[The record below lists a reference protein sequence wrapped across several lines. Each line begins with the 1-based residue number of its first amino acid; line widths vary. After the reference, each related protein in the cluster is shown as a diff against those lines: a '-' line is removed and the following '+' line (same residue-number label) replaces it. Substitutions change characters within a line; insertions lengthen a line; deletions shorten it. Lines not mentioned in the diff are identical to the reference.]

1 MRRLGRIALFLA
13 LLVSS
18 AAAPALAQLE
28 DNLSAY
34 ADETAKGYLMPLQEA
49 FGQALNSNFYTSAHI
64 PRTGLRFRVEIRA
77 MSVLFKNADDTF
89 TAATGGDFEPPQ
101 TVEAP
106 TVVGSGQSVS
116 VTGDGGTEFVF
127 PGGFDLSSFTIGV
140 PQITV
145 GSFAGTEASVRW
157 IAFDTGDSE
166 IGNISLFG
174 IGVRHNIS
182 QYLVAAPVDLA
193 AGVYYQKLN
202 VGDDLLKANS
212 FTVGVQGSRDFGAI
226 TPYGGLSLDTFA
238 LKANYTATAGSVD
251 QDVHLDFGS
260 RKSLHL
266 AAGVGLNLGVVH
278 LNVGGDISDR
288 VGVNAGLAVG
298 L

>member
-145 GSFAGTEASVRW
+145 GSLAGTEASARW

-166 IGNISLFG
+166 IGNVSLFG
-174 IGVRHNIS
+174 IGLRHSLS
-182 QYLVAAPVDLA
+182 QYLVVPPLDLA
-193 AGVYYQKLN
+193 AGVYYQKLK
-202 VGDDLLKANS
+202 VGDDLIDAKAFS
-212 FTVGVQGSRDFGAI
+212 VGVQGSRSFGMLA
-226 TPYGGLSLDTFA
+226 PYAGLSFDTFA
-238 LKANYTATAGSVD
+238 MNADYTATVGSESERI
-251 QDVHLDFGS
+251 HLELDT
-260 RKSLHL
+260 RKTLHL
-266 AAGVGLNLGVVH
+266 SAGLGLDLGLVH
-278 LNVGGDISDR
+278 LNVGGDLADR

>member
-1 MRRLGRIALFLA
+1 MRRFGRITAFLA
-13 LLVSS
+13 ILVFC

-34 ADETAKGYLMPLQEA
+34 TDETAKGYLKPLQEA
-49 FGQALNSNFYTSAHI
+49 FGQALNSNFYTTAHI
-64 PRTGLRFRVEIRA
+64 PRTGLRLRVEVRA
-77 MSVLFKNADDTF
+77 MSVMFKNSDDRFRAT
-89 TAATGGDFEPPQ
+89 TGGDFQPQQ
-101 TVEAP
+101 TVDAP
-106 TVVGSGQSVS
+106 TVVGPEQSVS
-116 VTGDGGTEFVF
+116 VSGDGGTEFVF
-127 PGGFDLSSFTIGV
+127 PGGFDLSSFTIAV

-145 GSFAGTEASVRW
+145 GSFAGTEASLRW
-157 IAFDTGDSE
+157 IAFDTGDAE

-174 IGVRHNIS
+174 IGARHSLS
-182 QYLVAAPVDLA
+182 QYLIAPPVDLA

-212 FTVGVQGSRDFGAI
+212 FTVGVQASRDFANF

-238 LKANYTATAGSVD
+238 LEANYTATAGAED
-251 QDVHLDFGS
+251 RDIHLDFGS
-260 RKSLHL
+260 KSSLHL
-266 AAGVGLNLGVVH
+266 SAGVGVNLGVVH